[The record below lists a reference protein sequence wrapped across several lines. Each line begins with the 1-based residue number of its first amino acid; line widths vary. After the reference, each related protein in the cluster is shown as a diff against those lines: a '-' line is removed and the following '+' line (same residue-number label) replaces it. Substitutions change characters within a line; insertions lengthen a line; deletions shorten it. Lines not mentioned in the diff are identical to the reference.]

1 MVADEDELWRKSL
14 KKGDKLDI
22 LKKEIDPIPITGW
35 STGKIEEI
43 NGETIKVS
51 YDGEAED
58 FDKTLPLNTPDISP
72 YASHTGGSE
81 WKEQV
86 KKNSIIDCMHSSYNW
101 AKSTI
106 LDIKD
111 FNEGKN
117 NRSVPKIFV
126 GYRYYLDS
134 NENNESKAFSG
145 LSAKMDEWLKLYSLR
160 VQQQGAITRIGIIK
174 LGNPDATPEKPE
186 FDDSS
191 DILMNSVRNKE
202 IFAILR
208 PEKAKSELLARL
220 LNNFGKENGFQKILQ
235 KISNREKIISLGN
248 TKENVIS

>member
-1 MVADEDELWRKSL
+1 
-14 KKGDKLDI
+14 
-22 LKKEIDPIPITGW
+22 
-35 STGKIEEI
+35 
-43 NGETIKVS
+43 
-51 YDGEAED
+51 
-58 FDKTLPLNTPDISP
+58 
-72 YASHTGGSE
+72 
-81 WKEQV
+81 
-86 KKNSIIDCMHSSYNW
+86 MHSTYNW

-134 NENNESKAFSG
+134 NENNESKTFSG

-160 VQQQGAITRIGIIK
+160 VQQQGTITRIGIIK
-174 LGNPDATPEKPE
+174 LGNPDAIPEKPE
-186 FDDSS
+186 FDDSA